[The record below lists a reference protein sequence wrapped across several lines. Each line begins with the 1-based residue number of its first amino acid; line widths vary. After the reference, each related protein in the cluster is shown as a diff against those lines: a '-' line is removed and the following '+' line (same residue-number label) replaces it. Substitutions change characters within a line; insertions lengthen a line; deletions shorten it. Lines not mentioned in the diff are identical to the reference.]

1 MTHELRL
8 ETKLYN
14 LLERL
19 DLSYD
24 EAEHALSLYAHNK
37 RFDKELD
44 AHYNLDNETIDEE
57 WDEWEIP
64 SIYKEN

>member
-1 MTHELRL
+1 MTYELRTK
-8 ETKLYN
+8 TKLYN

-37 RFDKELD
+37 KFDKDLD
-44 AHYNLDNETIDEE
+44 DAYNVDNLSLIH
-57 WDEWEIP
+57 I
-64 SIYKEN
+64 

>member
-8 ETKLYN
+8 KTKLYN

-44 AHYNLDNETIDEE
+44 AHYNVDNDMIDED
-57 WDEWEIP
+57 WDEWHP
-64 SIYKEN
+64 NDL

>member
-1 MTHELRL
+1 MTYELRL
-8 ETKLYN
+8 KTKLYN

-44 AHYNLDNETIDEE
+44 AHYNVDNDTIDED
-57 WDEWEIP
+57 WDEWHP
-64 SIYKEN
+64 NDL

>member
-8 ETKLYN
+8 KTKLYN

-37 RFDKELD
+37 KFDKDLD
-44 AHYNLDNETIDEE
+44 DAYNVNNDDIIDED
-57 WDEWEIP
+57 WDDWHP
-64 SIYKEN
+64 NDL